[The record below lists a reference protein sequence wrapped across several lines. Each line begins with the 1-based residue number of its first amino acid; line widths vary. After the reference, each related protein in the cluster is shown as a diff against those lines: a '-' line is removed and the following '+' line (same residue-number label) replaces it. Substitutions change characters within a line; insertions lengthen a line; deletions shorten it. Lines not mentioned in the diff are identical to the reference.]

1 MSDGNVMSEKLWENM
16 EMDIVEE
23 KWQDVIEFLKK
34 DFDIGSLCFDTWIK
48 PLKIGSVKNNKIY
61 IQVSS
66 DVWVNFLEK
75 KYQVPLQLS
84 IKEIVGE
91 DYQVVFYAG
100 RLEQYEENIPLHEKF
115 IGRRFGEKYTFE
127 SFVVGA
133 SNRFAY
139 AVARAVAE
147 APGEVYNPLFIYG
160 ETGLGKTH
168 LLQAIGNEVSAHNC
182 ETKVLYTTSENFTNE
197 LIRALKQRG
206 RSNPED
212 TMDAFRNKYREV
224 DVLLIDDIQFISGK
238 ESTQEEFFHTF
249 NHLHMLGKQIVIS
262 SDQSPKYMKTL
273 EKRLKT
279 RFEGGVIADIGMPEY
294 ETRRAVIE
302 KMIERERWAR
312 YNVSDET
319 IDYLAKSV
327 TGSIR
332 ELEGAMN
339 KLVAYFRLNNQE
351 IPIDL
356 SMVKEVLHYGTD
368 VENKPKIT
376 PEYIMEIVAQHY
388 GITPAEIKSKKRDR
402 KIVIPRHITMYL
414 LRKKTDLTL
423 EAIGMIMGKRNY
435 STVKY
440 AIEKIEEDVEKDGRL
455 KESIELL
462 EKMIGV

>member
-1 MSDGNVMSEKLWENM
+1 MSDGNVMSEKPWENM
-16 EMDIVEE
+16 EMDVVEE

-34 DFDIGSLCFDTWIK
+34 EFDIGRLCFDTWIK

-100 RLEQYEENIPLHEKF
+100 RLEQYEENVPLYEKF
-115 IGRRFGEKYTFE
+115 RGRRFSEKYTFE

-197 LIRALKQRG
+197 LIGALKQRG
-206 RSNPED
+206 GSNHED

-249 NHLHMLGKQIVIS
+249 NHLYMLGKQIVIS

-273 EKRLKT
+273 EKRLRT
-279 RFEGGVIADIGMPEY
+279 RFQGGVIADIGMPEY
-294 ETRRAVIE
+294 ET
-302 KMIERERWAR
+302 
-312 YNVSDET
+312 
-319 IDYLAKSV
+319 
-327 TGSIR
+327 
-332 ELEGAMN
+332 MN
-339 KLVAYFRLNNQE
+339 MKQGEPLL
-351 IPIDL
+351 
-356 SMVKEVLHYGTD
+356 
-368 VENKPKIT
+368 
-376 PEYIMEIVAQHY
+376 
-388 GITPAEIKSKKRDR
+388 KR
-402 KIVIPRHITMYL
+402 
-414 LRKKTDLTL
+414 
-423 EAIGMIMGKRNY
+423 
-435 STVKY
+435 
-440 AIEKIEEDVEKDGRL
+440 
-455 KESIELL
+455 
-462 EKMIGV
+462 